1 MKSLIPLFFLCSISP
16 GFAAVTVFTTV
27 GHPAINA
34 DADTRMVFLDA
45 PDQQQNAMFGQL
57 SNNPEAAA
65 QAAKSGLQQISAE
78 QQQQLVE
85 AWRGVIAAWKLGIEK
100 YPAVVFDDVDV
111 VYGTTD
117 VDLAKNI
124 RAQGGHQ

>member
-1 MKSLIPLFFLCSISP
+1 M
-16 GFAAVTVFTTV
+16 
-27 GHPAINA
+27 
-34 DADTRMVFLDA
+34 
-45 PDQQQNAMFGQL
+45 
-57 SNNPEAAA
+57 
-65 QAAKSGLQQISAE
+65 
-78 QQQQLVE
+78 
-85 AWRGVIAAWKLGIEK
+85 AWRHRSTEAGVKK